1 MPDRVMLLGAA
12 GTVGSRVALA
22 LIEAGYELVCL
33 SRSKGH
39 RNLKQVGHAG
49 GEIRWGDMN
58 DDNALKDA
66 LDGCKFFVHSAA
78 PYPWSGLHLRLEGY
92 RKQWVPQVKRHMQI
106 AKEAGIERA
115 VFTSS
120 LSTIGLAKP
129 GELADESL
137 PYDPKRQDGG
147 NYYPIKHALEQAV
160 LEADGPPTVL
170 VNPTGLV
177 GEGSR
182 NAELSGACVFFQ
194 GLTPMMVD
202 AQLNF
207 VDCSDVGRGH
217 VLALK
222 KGKPGERYILGGV
235 NTTLKEFAETVTA
248 MAGINR
254 PMIVPRGLAKL
265 GAYMSEWLALLTGKL
280 GALTLTSYYHLA
292 YGQHYSSTKAEN
304 ELGYKPTTDLKQA
317 IQRELE
323 WHGVA
328 PLAPR
333 DQGPEVRD
341 QGTATATSES

>member
-1 MPDRVMLLGAA
+1 MADRVLLLGAA

-22 LIEAGYELVCL
+22 FLEAGFELVCL
-33 SRSKGH
+33 ARSKGH
-39 RNLKQVGHAG
+39 RNLKQVEHAG
-49 GEIRWGDMN
+49 AEIRYGDMN
-58 DDNALKDA
+58 DDAALSAA
-66 LDGCKFFVHSAA
+66 LQGCKYFAHSAA

-92 RKQWVPQVKRHMQI
+92 RKKWVPQVKRHMQL
-106 AKEAGIERA
+106 AKEAGVDRA
-115 VFTSS
+115 IFTSS

-137 PYDPKRQDGG
+137 PYDPKRQGGG

-160 LEADGPPTVL
+160 LEGDGPPTVL

-194 GLTPMMVD
+194 GLTPMMVN

-207 VDCSDVGRGH
+207 VDCRDVGRGH
-217 VLALK
+217 VLALE
-222 KGKPGERYILGGV
+222 KGKHGERYILGGV
-235 NTTLKEFAETVTA
+235 NTTLKEFAETVCA

-254 PMIVPRGLAKL
+254 PMIVPRALAKF
-265 GAYMSEWLALLTGKL
+265 GAYMSEWWGLVSGNL
-280 GALTLTSYYHLA
+280 GALTLTSYYHLE
-292 YGQHYSSTKAEN
+292 YGQHYSSKKAET
-304 ELGYKPTTDLKQA
+304 ELGYKPTTDLADA
-317 IQRELE
+317 IQRELQ

-341 QGTATATSES
+341 QGTTTATSEP